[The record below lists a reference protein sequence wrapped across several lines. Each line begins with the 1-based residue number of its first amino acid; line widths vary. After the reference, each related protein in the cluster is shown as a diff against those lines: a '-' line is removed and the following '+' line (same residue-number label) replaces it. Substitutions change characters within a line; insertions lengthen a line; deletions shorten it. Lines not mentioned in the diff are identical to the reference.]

1 MTQEQQQD
9 IQDKLDRLTDLVKTS
24 NAEAQDFVMRNRAVT
39 CTQIIDKFCDGPVQ
53 TILSMEAVQ
62 SCRECTTLQDLIETI
77 AQHMDFDSEAQG
89 ASFILN
95 YLDYEID

>member
-1 MTQEQQQD
+1 MTPEQQQD

-24 NAEAQDFVMRNRAVT
+24 NAEAQDFVMRNRVVT
-39 CTQIIDKFCDGPVQ
+39 CKHIIDKFCDGPVQ

-62 SCRECTTLQDLIETI
+62 SCRESTTLQGLIETVS
-77 AQHMDFDSEAQG
+77 QHMDFDSEAQG

-95 YLDYEID
+95 YLDYETD